1 MARGRRPWLTDEE
14 REQRKIEQREYHRE
28 YGRKRRA
35 ELKEKGESYY
45 STLTDDEKKMRVDR
59 NRAWRHKKMQ
69 DPEWVAKDRERRRS
83 RRVKKSKTK
92 VVKKDFSDKDFSK
105 WWHDKIES
113 VRQILNY

>member
-1 MARGRRPWLTDEE
+1 MARGRKPWLTDEE
-14 REQRKIEQREYHRE
+14 REQRKEVLRVYRREYARS
-28 YGRKRRA
+28 KRA

-59 NRAWRHKKMQ
+59 NRAWRHEKKQ
-69 DPEWVAKDRERRRS
+69 DPEWVAKERERQRAYRL
-83 RRVKKSKTK
+83 KKKQSK

-105 WWHDKIES
+105 WWHDKIDS